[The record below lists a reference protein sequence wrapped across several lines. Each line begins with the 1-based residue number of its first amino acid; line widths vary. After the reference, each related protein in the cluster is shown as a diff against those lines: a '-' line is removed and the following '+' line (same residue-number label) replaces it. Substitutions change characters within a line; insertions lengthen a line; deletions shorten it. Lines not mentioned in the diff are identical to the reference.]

1 MTQMKFDDDNIEQ
14 IGDDDFIV
22 VNYDNDTTYLSAH
35 CDTTINGKHTII
47 DTIYKTDTLIIEKTT
62 FDKEIQIIEK
72 LMEKPDFGKSIV
84 SVLILVFV
92 AYSVVKKWNCKKE
105 K

>member
-1 MTQMKFDDDNIEQ
+1 MKYDDDNIEQ
-14 IGDDDFIV
+14 IADDDFIV

-62 FDKEIQIIEK
+62 FDKEIEVIEK
-72 LMEKPDFGKSIV
+72 LINRPDFGKSV
-84 SVLILVFV
+84 CSVLVLVFV
-92 AYSVVKKWNCKKE
+92 AFTIWKKWNCKRE